1 VELGQRGKME
11 VQEVPSTPTGEF
23 RAIDDTGTFEIFDGN
38 SAIQNRKRRRSSL
51 RRVSFAEQPSI
62 HVFARDDDYETP
74 PEGTMS
80 HLSAPSTPTSVSRSP
95 QRRSER
101 LAAAR
106 GGRQDDNEV
115 DKENVP
121 VSVGSNVRQSRRG
134 RRPLALRD
142 TQKEKDEEFLK
153 PSNWLDDHENSAF
166 GR

>member
-1 VELGQRGKME
+1 ME
-11 VQEVPSTPTGEF
+11 VQEAPATPTGEF
-23 RAIDDTGTFEIFDGN
+23 GAIDDTGTFQIFDGG
-38 SAIQNRKRRRSSL
+38 SAIQNRMKRRSSL

-80 HLSAPSTPTSVSRSP
+80 HFFAHSTPTSVSPSP

-106 GGRQDDNEV
+106 GGRQDENEV
-115 DKENVP
+115 DKENAP
-121 VSVGSNVRQSRRG
+121 VSVGSNARQSRRG

-142 TQKEKDEEFLK
+142 TQKEKEEEFLK

>member
-1 VELGQRGKME
+1 MD
-11 VQEVPSTPTGEF
+11 VQEAPATPTWEF
-23 RAIDDTGTFEIFDGN
+23 RGIDDTGIFDEN
-38 SAIQNRKRRRSSL
+38 SSIQNRKRRRSSL

-80 HLSAPSTPTSVSRSP
+80 HLSAQSTPTSVSRSP

-106 GGRQDDNEV
+106 GGRQDENEV

-121 VSVGSNVRQSRRG
+121 VSVGSNARQSKRG

-142 TQKEKDEEFLK
+142 TQKEKEEEFLK
-153 PSNWLDDHENSAF
+153 PSNWLDGHDNSAF

>member
-1 VELGQRGKME
+1 MDAR
-11 VQEVPSTPTGEF
+11 EVPATPTMDF
-23 RAIDDTGTFEIFDGN
+23 RGMDDSTTFELFDGS

-51 RRVSFAEQPSI
+51 RRVSFVEQPSI
-62 HVFARDDDYETP
+62 HIFPRDDEYETP

-80 HLSAPSTPTSVSRSP
+80 HLSAQFTPTGSSRSP
-95 QRRSER
+95 QRRSQR
-101 LAAAR
+101 LSAAR
-106 GGRQDDNEV
+106 GGRQDENEV

-121 VSVGSNVRQSRRG
+121 TSVGSNARQSRRGG

-142 TQKEKDEEFLK
+142 TQKEKEEEFLK

>member
-1 VELGQRGKME
+1 MDA
-11 VQEVPSTPTGEF
+11 PATPTMDF
-23 RAIDDTGTFEIFDGN
+23 RGLDDGSTCELFDGS

-80 HLSAPSTPTSVSRSP
+80 HLSAQSSPTSSSRSP

-101 LAAAR
+101 LSAAR
-106 GGRQDDNEV
+106 GRRQDENDM

-121 VSVGSNVRQSRRG
+121 TSVGSNARQRRRG

-142 TQKEKDEEFLK
+142 TQKEEEEFLK